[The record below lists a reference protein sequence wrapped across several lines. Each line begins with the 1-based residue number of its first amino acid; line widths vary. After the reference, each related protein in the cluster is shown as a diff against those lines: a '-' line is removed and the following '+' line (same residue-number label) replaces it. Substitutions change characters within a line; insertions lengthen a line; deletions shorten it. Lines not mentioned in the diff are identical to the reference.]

1 MNLCFLHNSIKYY
14 IRKLHMDSSSSN
26 YLIGYYVHNEVI
38 IICYNIYVVR
48 ATETEILISRK
59 TY

>member
-14 IRKLHMDSSSSN
+14 IRKLHMDF
-26 YLIGYYVHNEVI
+26 IGYYVHNEVI